1 MGIIFLYMKFPIV
14 GVDKMYKVFITDSY
28 QKIPDG
34 LKLIDKECGHIVSV
48 TDKSK
53 FTIIYEVPDHGII

>member
-1 MGIIFLYMKFPIV
+1 MGIIFLYMKFQIV
-14 GVDKMYKVFITDSY
+14 VYNMYKVFITDSY
-28 QKIPDG
+28 QKIPEG

-48 TDKSK
+48 TDMSN